1 MADDHSKKGPYLTD
15 EDLAIWEAATE
26 KVKEVQSSKEP
37 KVKGAKTLDTVVEDL
52 ADNFTY
58 QPHDIDAFERYLD
71 GDLSDPEPPT
81 AKPVVETVHLQKLVE
96 QPIGADVDYS
106 PSNPFE
112 VHEHSADL
120 MVGTRGGVDAR
131 TLKKLK
137 QGQFRPTR
145 RLDLHGHYLL
155 DAYQA
160 IRTFVEE
167 SQGQG
172 HKCVLVIHGKGRGY
186 KDHQGEE
193 MGVIKRNIST
203 FLSDISSVLAFHT
216 ALPRDGGGG
225 ACYVLLKSRHKN
237 KPKR

>member
-1 MADDHSKKGPYLTD
+1 MADDHSKKPSNTYLTD

-26 KVKEVQSSKEP
+26 KVKKAQSSKEP
-37 KVKGAKTLDTVVEDL
+37 REVGNGPIDTIVDDL
-52 ADNFTY
+52 ADTFTY
-58 QPHDIDAFERYLD
+58 EPHDIDAFERYLD
-71 GDLSDPEPPT
+71 GDLSDPEPQT
-81 AKPVVETVHLQKLVE
+81 EKPKVETVHLQKLVDN
-96 QPIGADVDYS
+96 PVGADVDYK

-120 MVGTRGGVDAR
+120 MVGSRGGVDGR
-131 TLKKLK
+131 TMKKLK

-160 IRTFVEE
+160 IRAFVEE
-167 SQGQG
+167 SQQQG
-172 HKCVLVIHGKGRGY
+172 HKCVLIIHGKGRGY
-186 KDHQGEE
+186 QDHQGEE

-225 ACYVLLKSRHKN
+225 ACYVLLKSIRKQN
-237 KPKR
+237 K